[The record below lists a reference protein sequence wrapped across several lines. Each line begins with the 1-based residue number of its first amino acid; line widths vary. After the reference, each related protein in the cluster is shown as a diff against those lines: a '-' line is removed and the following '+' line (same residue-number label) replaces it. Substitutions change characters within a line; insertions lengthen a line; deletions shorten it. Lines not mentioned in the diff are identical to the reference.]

1 MQGEECS
8 PGEGA
13 VAHSTG
19 QVLRKYDRMALSIRG
34 QARRHWDGGVQ
45 SLDPRVAH
53 LQLSLQ
59 TGLRAQHR
67 GHHVLS
73 DGEVLWEV
81 ATAADQDRVVAI
93 QELGGEEG
101 VLLPVFNHV
110 LWGGA
115 AGEKAARSSQ
125 HGPPPPPPELHCGV
139 AGSWGH
145 PGLPSLLPLYLS
157 LPGLQPLPLTQQ
169 QI

>member
-1 MQGEECS
+1 M
-8 PGEGA
+8 
-13 VAHSTG
+13 
-19 QVLRKYDRMALSIRG
+19 
-34 QARRHWDGGVQ
+34 Q

-59 TGLRAQHR
+59 AGPRAQHR

-101 VLLPVFNHV
+101 VLLPVFNHI
-110 LWGGA
+110 LWGGGSG
-115 AGEKAARSSQ
+115 GE
-125 HGPPPPPPELHCGV
+125 
-139 AGSWGH
+139 GS
-145 PGLPSLLPLYLS
+145 
-157 LPGLQPLPLTQQ
+157 
-169 QI
+169 